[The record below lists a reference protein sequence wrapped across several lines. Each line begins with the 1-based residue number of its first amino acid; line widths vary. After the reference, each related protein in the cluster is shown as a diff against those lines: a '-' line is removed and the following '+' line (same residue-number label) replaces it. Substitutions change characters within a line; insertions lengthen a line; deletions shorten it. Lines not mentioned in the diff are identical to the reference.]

1 MPPTPAR
8 IAVFVLVSAGLIA
21 LAVALAPSAPAPTAP
36 SSSAVPSPAAVP
48 GSDLIA
54 AAGRRK
60 AHLDRAATAFIR
72 AFLRYEVGDL
82 PASVARS
89 LDRLTVAS
97 FGRYLHGAPPR
108 QLGDRRAARIVK
120 VETAFLDPAA
130 DRALVR
136 GVARRPDGPE
146 ELSFV
151 FVLRGGRWLA
161 TRAGE

>member
-1 MPPTPAR
+1 MSPSAR
-8 IAVFVLVSAGLIA
+8 IAVFLLVSAGLVA
-21 LAVALAPSAPAPTAP
+21 LAVALAPSSPVPPMP
-36 SSSAVPSPAAVP
+36 SSSATPITVAVP
-48 GSDLIA
+48 GSDLLT

-60 AHLDRAATAFIR
+60 ARLGRAATVFIA

-82 PASVARS
+82 PAPVARS
-89 LDRLTVAS
+89 LDRLTTAR
-97 FGRYLHGAPPR
+97 FGRYLLGARPR
-108 QLGDRRAARIVK
+108 QLGGREQARIVK

-161 TRAGE
+161 SEAAE

>member
-1 MPPTPAR
+1 MPAPAR

-21 LAVALAPSAPAPTAP
+21 LAVALAPSGPAPASRPSTAASATAP
-36 SSSAVPSPAAVP
+36 VP
-48 GSDLIA
+48 GADLLA
-54 AAGRRK
+54 TAEPRK
-60 AHLDRAATAFIR
+60 ARLDRAATAFIS

-82 PASVARS
+82 PASVSRS
-89 LDRLTVAS
+89 LGRLTTAS
-97 FGRYLHGAPPR
+97 FGRYLLGARPR
-108 QLGDRRAARIVK
+108 QLGGRELARIVK

-136 GVARRPDGPE
+136 GVARRADGPE

-161 TRAGE
+161 ARAAE

>member
-1 MPPTPAR
+1 MATPAR
-8 IAVFVLVSAGLIA
+8 IAVFVLVSAGLVA
-21 LAVALAPSAPAPTAP
+21 FAVALAPSSPAPTAP
-36 SSSAVPSPAAVP
+36 PSTAASATVAVPDF
-48 GSDLIA
+48 DLIA

-60 AHLDRAATAFIR
+60 ARLDRAATAFIG

-89 LDRLTVAS
+89 LDRLTTAR
-97 FGRYLHGAPPR
+97 FGGYLLSARPR
-108 QLGDRRAARIVK
+108 QLGRRELARIAK

-136 GVARRPDGPE
+136 GVAQRPDGPE

-161 TRAGE
+161 ARAAE

>member
-1 MPPTPAR
+1 MATPAR
-8 IAVFVLVSAGLIA
+8 IAVFVFVSVGLIA
-21 LAVALAPSAPAPTAP
+21 VAVALAPSGPAPTAP
-36 SSSAVPSPAAVP
+36 ASPAPPAPVAVP
-48 GSDLIA
+48 GSDLIT

-60 AHLDRAATAFIR
+60 AHLDRAAMAFIG

-82 PASVARS
+82 PTSVARS
-89 LDRLTVAS
+89 LDRLTTAR
-97 FGRYLHGAPPR
+97 FGVYLLGARPR
-108 QLGDRRAARIVK
+108 QLGGREQARIVQ

-161 TRAGE
+161 SEAAE

>member
-1 MPPTPAR
+1 MPGPAR

-21 LAVALAPSAPAPTAP
+21 LAVALAPSGPAPLSPPSTAAPAT
-36 SSSAVPSPAAVP
+36 VVLP

-60 AHLDRAATAFIR
+60 ARLDQAATAFIG
-72 AFLRYEVGDL
+72 ALLRYEVGDL

-89 LDRLTVAS
+89 LDRMTTAS
-97 FGRYLHGAPPR
+97 FGRYLLGARPR
-108 QLGDRRAARIVK
+108 QLGGRGAARIVK

-151 FVLRGGRWLA
+151 FILHGGRWLA
-161 TRAGE
+161 ARAAE

>member
-1 MPPTPAR
+1 MPTPAR
-8 IAVFVLVSAGLIA
+8 IAVFVLLSAGLIA
-21 LAVALAPSAPAPTAP
+21 LAVAWAPPGPAPPVRSPSAAPATMAL
-36 SSSAVPSPAAVP
+36 P
-48 GSDLIA
+48 GSELLA

-60 AHLDRAATAFIR
+60 ARLERAARAFIA

-89 LDRLTVAS
+89 LDRLTTAR
-97 FGRYLHGAPPR
+97 FGRYLLGARPR
-108 QLGDRRAARIVK
+108 QLGGRERARIVEI
-120 VETAFLDPAA
+120 ETAFLDPAA

-151 FVLRGGRWLA
+151 FLLRGGRWLA
-161 TRAGE
+161 SEAAE

>member
-1 MPPTPAR
+1 MPAPAR
-8 IAVFVLVSAGLIA
+8 IAAFVLVSVGLIA
-21 LAVALAPSAPAPTAP
+21 LAVALAPSGPAPSPAPTP
-36 SSSAVPSPAAVP
+36 LRAATVTVP
-48 GSDLIA
+48 GADLIA
-54 AAGRRK
+54 AVERRK
-60 AHLDRAATAFIR
+60 GRLDQAATAFIG

-89 LDRLTVAS
+89 LGRLTTAD
-97 FGRYLHGAPPR
+97 FGRCLLGASPR
-108 QLGDRRAARIVK
+108 QLGGRELARIIK

-136 GVARRPDGPE
+136 GVARRADGPE

-161 TRAGE
+161 ARAAE

>member
-1 MPPTPAR
+1 MASMPAR
-8 IAVFVLVSAGLIA
+8 IALFVLVSAGLIA
-21 LAVALAPSAPAPTAP
+21 LAVALVPSVP
-36 SSSAVPSPAAVP
+36 VPSPVSTVEPAAVAVP

-60 AHLDRAATAFIR
+60 ARLDQAARAFIG

-89 LDRLTVAS
+89 VDRLTVAS
-97 FGRYLHGAPPR
+97 FGHYLLGARPR

-120 VETAFLDPAA
+120 VETAFLSPTA

-151 FVLRGGRWLA
+151 FVLSGGRWLA
-161 TRAGE
+161 ARAAE

>member
-1 MPPTPAR
+1 MSSTPAR
-8 IAVFVLVSAGLIA
+8 IAVFVLVSAGLVA
-21 LAVALAPSAPAPTAP
+21 LAVALAPSAPSPASPPRAAPAT
-36 SSSAVPSPAAVP
+36 AAVP

-60 AHLDRAATAFIR
+60 ARLDQAATAFIG

-82 PASVARS
+82 PAPVPRS
-89 LDRLTVAS
+89 IDRLTVAS
-97 FGRYLHGAPPR
+97 FGRYLLGARPR
-108 QLGDRRAARIVK
+108 QLGERRAARVVK
-120 VETAFLDPAA
+120 VETAFLRPTA

-151 FVLRGGRWLA
+151 FVLRGGRWQA
-161 TRAGE
+161 ARAAE

>member
-1 MPPTPAR
+1 MPAPAR
-8 IAVFVLVSAGLIA
+8 IAAFVLVSAGLIA
-21 LAVALAPSAPAPTAP
+21 LAVVLAPSDPPPAPPPRAAPAP
-36 SSSAVPSPAAVP
+36 VAAP
-48 GSDLIA
+48 GSELIA
-54 AAGRRK
+54 ATGRRK
-60 AHLDRAATAFIR
+60 ARLDRAATAFIA

-89 LDRLTVAS
+89 LDRLTTAR
-97 FGRYLHGAPPR
+97 FGGYLLGARPR
-108 QLGDRRAARIVK
+108 QLGRRGLARIVK

-161 TRAGE
+161 ARAAE